1 MFEKY
6 DKAVSAYEKEMHR
19 NELSRNSIESYSRTF
34 RMLRESMVRNVRD
47 DVSAAAVLDFLNEKS
62 ESGAKLTTVSLYA
75 THIKCLSDFAKAFGI
90 VSDPFYLPTM
100 SAPKGKLAKERN
112 KQYEHV
118 LTDKD
123 AEDLITCDRPM
134 YGKRSSSWLR
144 EKAEVT
150 LLLQSGLRNSE
161 IRSLRPCDLDW
172 ENGVAYPQDTKGDK
186 PRAVVFSEA
195 AQNAVRAYL
204 ESGLRPSDAGDHDYL
219 FLSVGKDG
227 SWGQMRRTELSDRIA
242 YYTKAV
248 LGEEKSCRSHAMRHC
263 YASVLLENDVPMELI
278 SETMGH
284 SSVATTKIYAARFN
298 VNAPAMA
305 VANVFN
311 RKEVV

>member
-6 DKAVSAYEKEMHR
+6 DRAVDAYVTTMKR
-19 NELSRNSIESYSRTF
+19 NELSEDSIRSYTKTF
-34 RMLRESMVRNVRD
+34 RLLRESMEKNGYE
-47 DVSAAAVLDFLNEKS
+47 DVCMDAVWKFADNAGVK
-62 ESGAKLTTVSLYA
+62 ATSLALYL
-75 THIKCLSDFAKAFGI
+75 THIRALSNRAVSRDI
-90 VSDPFYLPTM
+90 VDKPFFDDDMMP
-100 SAPKGKLAKERN
+100 SKKKLNTEKN
-112 KQYEHV
+112 KPYEHV

-123 AEDLITCDRPM
+123 AELLITCVKPTHGRKSPM
-134 YGKRSSSWLR
+134 WLR

-150 LLLQSGLRNSE
+150 MLLQSGLRNSE

-172 ENGVAYPQDTKGDK
+172 ENGVAFPQDTKGDK
-186 PRAVVFSEA
+186 PRAVVFSQA

-204 ESGLRPSDAGDHDYL
+204 DSGLRPAHLSDEDWL
-219 FLSVGKDG
+219 FGSVDKRGN
-227 SWGQMRRTELSDRIA
+227 WNQMTRVELSERIK

-263 YASVLLENDVPMELI
+263 YASVLLENNVPMELI

-284 SSVATTKIYAARFN
+284 ASVATTKIYAARFS

-311 RKEVV
+311 RG

>member
-6 DKAVSAYEKEMHR
+6 DRAVDAYVTTMKR
-19 NELSRNSIESYSRTF
+19 NELSDDSILSYSKTF
-34 RMLRESMVRNVRD
+34 RLLRESMERNGYD
-47 DVSAAAVLDFLNEKS
+47 DVCMDAVWKFADTAGVK
-62 ESGAKLTTVSLYA
+62 ATSLALYL
-75 THIKCLSDFAKAFGI
+75 THIRCLSERAVGRGI
-90 VSDPFYLPTM
+90 VDKPFFDVDMMPSKKRLNTE
-100 SAPKGKLAKERN
+100 KN
-112 KQYEHV
+112 KPYEHV

-123 AEDLITCDRPM
+123 AELLINCDSPTFGRKSPT
-134 YGKRSSSWLR
+134 WLR

-150 LLLQSGLRNSE
+150 MLLQSGLRNSE

-195 AQNAVRAYL
+195 AQKAVREYMD
-204 ESGLRPSDAGDHDYL
+204 SDLRPDYVGDEDYL
-219 FLSVGKDG
+219 FGTVGKDG
-227 SWGQMRRTELSDRIA
+227 EWRQMDRDKMSDRIA

-284 SSVATTKIYAARFN
+284 SSVATTKIYAARFS

-311 RKEVV
+311 RKEM

>member
-6 DKAVSAYEKEMHR
+6 DRAVDAYVATMKR
-19 NELSRNSIESYSRTF
+19 NELSEDSIRSYTKTF
-34 RMLRESMVRNVRD
+34 RLLRESMERNGYDEVCAD
-47 DVSAAAVLDFLNEKS
+47 AVWKFADNAGVK
-62 ESGAKLTTVSLYA
+62 ATSLALYL
-75 THIKCLSDFAKAFGI
+75 THIRALSGRAVSRGI
-90 VSDPFYLPTM
+90 VDKPFFDTDMMP
-100 SAPKGKLAKERN
+100 SKKKLNTERN
-112 KQYEHV
+112 KPYEHV

-123 AEDLITCDRPM
+123 AEELINCAKPTHGRKSPT
-134 YGKRSSSWLR
+134 WLR

-150 LLLQSGLRNSE
+150 MLLQSGLRNSE

-186 PRAVVFSEA
+186 PRAVVFSQA
-195 AQNAVRAYL
+195 ARDAVAAYL
-204 ESGLRPSDAGDHDYL
+204 DSGLRPNDLSDEDWL
-219 FLSVGKDG
+219 FGSVHFDG
-227 SWGQMRRTELSDRIA
+227 TWHQMSRTELSERIK

-263 YASVLLENDVPMELI
+263 YASVLLENNVPMELI
-278 SETMGH
+278 ADTMGH
-284 SSVATTKIYAARFN
+284 SSVATTKIYAARFS

-311 RKEVV
+311 RGGE

>member
-6 DKAVSAYEKEMHR
+6 DRAVKLYLENMKR
-19 NELSRNSIESYSRTF
+19 NELSEDSIDSYSRTYKKF
-34 RMLRESMVRNVRD
+34 RTSMAEYGYEDVNTEAVISFKLSTNV
-47 DVSAAAVLDFLNEKS
+47 KI
-62 ESGAKLTTVSLYA
+62 TTMALYL
-75 THIKCLSDFAKAFGI
+75 THIRCLSNFAVDCGI
-90 VSDPFYLPTM
+90 VDKPFFQDTLMP
-100 SAPKGKLAKERN
+100 PKKRLKTERAKP
-112 KQYEHV
+112 YEHI

-123 AEDLITCDRPM
+123 AEMLINAERPTKGRKSPM
-134 YGKRSSSWLR
+134 WLR

-150 LLLQSGLRNSE
+150 LLIQSGLRNSE
-161 IRSLRPCDLDW
+161 LRSLRPCDLDW

-186 PRAVVFSEA
+186 PRAVVFSKA
-195 AQNAVRAYL
+195 SQDAVRVYL
-204 ESGLRPSDAGDHDYL
+204 ESGLRPNYVGDEDSL
-219 FLSVGKDG
+219 FGSVGRDG
-227 SWGQMRRTELSDRIA
+227 KWNPMSRVELSERIK
-242 YYTKAV
+242 YYTAAV
-248 LGEEKSCRSHAMRHC
+248 LGEEKAARSHALRHC

-311 RKEVV
+311 R

>member
-1 MFEKY
+1 MFERY
-6 DKAVSAYEKEMHR
+6 DRAVDAYVTTMKR
-19 NELSRNSIESYSRTF
+19 NELSDDSIVSYSKTF
-34 RMLRESMVRNVRD
+34 RLLRESMERNGYT
-47 DVSAAAVLDFLNEKS
+47 DVCMDAVWKFADTAGVK
-62 ESGAKLTTVSLYA
+62 ATSLALYL
-75 THIKCLSDFAKAFGI
+75 THIRCLSERAVSRGI
-90 VSDPFYLPTM
+90 VDKPFFDVDMMPSKKRLNTE
-100 SAPKGKLAKERN
+100 KN
-112 KQYEHV
+112 KPYEHV

-123 AEDLITCDRPM
+123 AELLISCVSPM
-134 YGKRSSSWLR
+134 YGRKSPTWLR

-150 LLLQSGLRNSE
+150 MLLQSGLRNSE

-195 AQNAVRAYL
+195 AQKAVREYMD
-204 ESGLRPSDAGDHDYL
+204 SDLRPDYVGDTDFL
-219 FLSVGKDG
+219 FGTVGKDG
-227 SWGQMRRTELSDRIA
+227 TWRQMDRDKMSDRIK

-284 SSVATTKIYAARFN
+284 SSVATTKIYAARFS
-298 VNAPAMA
+298 VNAPALA

-311 RKEVV
+311 RKGE

>member
-6 DKAVSAYEKEMHR
+6 DRAVEAYVTTMKR
-19 NELSRNSIESYSRTF
+19 NELSADSIKSYTKTF
-34 RMLRESMVRNVRD
+34 QLLRESMERNGYA
-47 DVSAAAVLDFLNEKS
+47 DVCMDAVWKFAD
-62 ESGAKLTTVSLYA
+62 GAGVKATSLALYL
-75 THIKCLSDFAKAFGI
+75 THIRALSNRAVSREI
-90 VSDPFYLPTM
+90 VAAPFFDEDMMP
-100 SAPKGKLAKERN
+100 SKKKLNTERS
-112 KQYEHV
+112 KPYEHV
-118 LTDKD
+118 LTDED
-123 AEDLITCDRPM
+123 AEALINCEKPTHGRKSPT
-134 YGKRSSSWLR
+134 WLR

-150 LLLQSGLRNSE
+150 MLLQSGLRNSE

-172 ENGVAYPQDTKGDK
+172 ENGVAFPQDTKGDK
-186 PRAVVFSEA
+186 PRAVVFSQA

-204 ESGLRPSDAGDHDYL
+204 ESGLRPARLGDEDWL
-219 FLSVGKDG
+219 FGSVDKRGN
-227 SWGQMRRTELSDRIA
+227 WNQMTRVELSERIK

-263 YASVLLENDVPMELI
+263 YASVLLENNVPMELI

-284 SSVATTKIYAARFN
+284 ASVATTKIYAARFS

-311 RKEVV
+311 RKG